1 MRYAR
6 DASIPTTLGCGNFF
20 LCESR
25 EKMEVPIVAGLLAP
39 VVLASYLT
47 LPRENY
53 LTHSLWFGTPRKLVH
68 VLVAMQIPAA
78 IGLIVAL
85 VSWTVDPP
93 QHGILASVMLPVV
106 LAMFLIASAGWA
118 VFVQRS
124 VPLTILCLVIVAAAS
139 LTLLV
144 GSISGPWHV
153 TCALIFLCATT
164 VVADAV
170 LWTSYYVKK

>member
-1 MRYAR
+1 
-6 DASIPTTLGCGNFF
+6 
-20 LCESR
+20 
-25 EKMEVPIVAGLLAP
+25 MEVPLVAGVLGP
-39 VVLASYLT
+39 MVLASYLT

-68 VLVAMQIPAA
+68 VLVALQVLAA

-85 VSWTVDPP
+85 VSWSIDPP
-93 QHGILASVMLPVV
+93 QHGMLAGGILPVL

-118 VFVQRS
+118 IFVQRS
-124 VPLTILCLVIVAAAS
+124 VPLTILCLVIVAATS

-144 GSISGPWHV
+144 GSISGPWYV
-153 TCALIFLCATT
+153 TCALIFLCVTT